1 MEMRKPMTST
11 EIRLFKEKVIRDYK
25 LKHQSKQ
32 KNNAFS
38 DFAQILRRITPIN
51 IGIGI
56 VASIIFIFLNGWN
69 SYFQQIL
76 IATIWITIIS
86 TILSAVTRKKR

>member
-1 MEMRKPMTST
+1 MQMRKPMTRV

-25 LKHQSKQ
+25 IRHQPKQ
-32 KNNAFS
+32 KNVAFN
-38 DFAQILRRITPIN
+38 DFTQLLRRITPIN
-51 IGIGI
+51 IGIGT
-56 VASIIFIFLNGWN
+56 VASIIFIFLNGWP

-86 TILSAVTRKKR
+86 TILSAVSRKKK

>member
-1 MEMRKPMTST
+1 MRKPMTKT

-25 LKHQSKQ
+25 LKHQKKQ
-32 KNNAFS
+32 KNNTFT

-51 IGIGI
+51 IAIGI

-86 TILSAVTRKKR
+86 TILSAVSRRQK